1 MRERLFVFWK
11 AKQVSEINWQQI
23 RADYEAG
30 MSLRALQAKYGVS
43 KSAIGERK
51 FKERWDSPGRTPNRT
66 ESRTAPTVR
75 PTQNEN
81 PTPQKEE
88 GLSTK
93 DRQRLFLEAYAVHA
107 NIMLSARAAGIHRS
121 TVYDWQEHD
130 EDFAFAFN
138 LAKEDAKDTL
148 KAEIFRR
155 AKEGWE
161 EPVYQF
167 GQYAGTVRKY
177 SDTLLI
183 FHAKMLMPEY
193 RDKSTVDVNANVNT
207 HVSGALTLTR
217 GDLRQLSDEEL
228 AQVKALLAAAKARK
242 EG

>member
-1 MRERLFVFWK
+1 
-11 AKQVSEINWQQI
+11 VSDTNWTAI

-30 MSLRALQAKYGVS
+30 LSLRALQAKYGVS
-43 KSAIGERK
+43 KSVIGERK
-51 FKERWDSPGRTPNRT
+51 HKEQWDGPARTKSRT
-66 ESRTAPTVR
+66 ETRTSPPVR
-75 PTQNEN
+75 PVANEN
-81 PTPQKEE
+81 PTPQKE

-93 DRQRLFLEAYAVHA
+93 DRQRLFLDAYAVHA
-107 NIMLSARAAGIHRS
+107 NIKLSAEAAGIHRS

-138 LAKEDAKDTL
+138 LAKEDARDTL
-148 KAEIFRR
+148 RAEIFRR
-155 AKEGWE
+155 AKEGWD

-207 HVSGALTLTR
+207 HVSGALTLTKD
-217 GDLRQLSDEEL
+217 DLRALTDEEL
-228 AQVKALLAAAKARK
+228 AKVRALLANAKARQ
-242 EG
+242 GT

>member
-138 LAKEDAKDTL
+138 LAKE
-148 KAEIFRR
+148 
-155 AKEGWE
+155 GWE